1 MPQDLVEHLL
11 LQLEAAIC
19 VLHDEAKLLH
29 LDIKPA
35 NILWCGELRELRLC
49 DFGMSEPAPRLPCPQ
64 STVHGPSKSSAPQ
77 GERATV
83 AAPIPTTEPRF
94 TEYVTPFGA
103 VEFGVWTSGFA
114 GSIDQGSGFVEFWLR
129 GL

>member
-35 NILWCGELRELRLC
+35 NILWCSELRELRLC
-49 DFGMSEPAPRLPCPQ
+49 DFGMSEPAPRLPGPQ
-64 STVHGPSKSSAPQ
+64 STAHGPSNLRHRRENGQQLQAQYPQ
-77 GERATV
+77 PSHA
-83 AAPIPTTEPRF
+83 
-94 TEYVTPFGA
+94 
-103 VEFGVWTSGFA
+103 S
-114 GSIDQGSGFVEFWLR
+114 QNM
-129 GL
+129 